1 MSFVLTSVPVRCY
14 GNSVTLK
21 MTSNCKPGYRR
32 HCDDS
37 DEMEEDLGG
46 FLHDPA
52 LWVDRLPQPFRA
64 IDEILQGLFGGA
76 WEAIEARSIQ
86 RERERARVKVPEAN
100 DAHLVAAVEGVNSI
114 SSGRGGL
121 VFVGGS
127 SGLSVL
133 CAREGEKG
141 AELLVQ
147 RAGVDVMR
155 LETVCSKDV
164 HFIAVLLQ
172 NGTVLSVYDVVS
184 SHWKETN
191 LISYLLF
198 PFN

>member
-1 MSFVLTSVPVRCY
+1 MLPILVRCY
-14 GNSVTLK
+14 GNSIPTCTILS
-21 MTSNCKPGYRR
+21 MMASNRDRCKPGYRR
-32 HCDDS
+32 HCDDP

-46 FLHDPA
+46 FLNDPA

-64 IDEILQGLFGGA
+64 IDEVLQELFAGA

-86 RERERARVKVPEAN
+86 REQEQARVEVPETN
-100 DAHLVAAVEGVNSI
+100 DADLVAAVEGVNSV

-147 RAGVDVMR
+147 RAGVDVIR
-155 LETVCSKDV
+155 LVTACSKDV
-164 HFIAVLLQ
+164 HFVVVLLQ
-172 NGTVLSVYDVVS
+172 NGTVLSTNDVV
-184 SHWKETN
+184 
-191 LISYLLF
+191 
-198 PFN
+198 

>member
-1 MSFVLTSVPVRCY
+1 MVTSVSVRCY
-14 GNSVTLK
+14 GNSVTRK
-21 MTSNCKPGYRR
+21 MTSNWDRCKPGYRR
-32 HCDDS
+32 HC

-100 DAHLVAAVEGVNSI
+100 DAHLVVAIEGVNSI
-114 SSGRGGL
+114 GSGRGGL
-121 VFVGGS
+121 VFAGGS

-147 RAGVDVMR
+147 RTGVDVMR
-155 LETVCSKDV
+155 LETAWNKDV

-172 NGTVLSVYDVVS
+172 NGTVLSINVVVFIIA
-184 SHWKETN
+184 TGN
-191 LISYLLF
+191 
-198 PFN
+198 

>member
-1 MSFVLTSVPVRCY
+1 MYMYVVTSVSVRCY
-14 GNSVTLK
+14 GNSVTRK
-21 MTSNCKPGYRR
+21 MTSNWDRCKPGYTYRR
-32 HCDDS
+32 HC

-114 SSGRGGL
+114 GSGRGGL

-147 RAGVDVMR
+147 RTGVDVMR
-155 LETVCSKDV
+155 LETACSKDV

-172 NGTVLSVYDVVS
+172 NGTVLSINVVVFIIA
-184 SHWKETN
+184 TGN
-191 LISYLLF
+191 
-198 PFN
+198 